1 MAALI
6 IMGVGAAVAAGGQ
19 IASGVAA
26 GKAAQKQAQAQKR
39 AANRYAKALRSEA
52 SQLQGGMSAAQKR
65 TLVTEASLDRAA
77 LGQQARDEAKRGGQ
91 SPSAALESELQASL
105 QASMAEQQ
113 KMIDQLSTQ
122 EAQNKAAQRQALTG
136 QALQTEMQAQAINPK
151 AIKQA
156 TMAPMY
162 GQAAGT
168 VGATTIQAASPTAA
182 TQISGITGQRL
193 MNRNEDYKAAI
204 QAGKDLEDLTLSQ
217 QLMQTRLD
225 ALMSGPQYDDR
236 GRRQS

>member
-6 IMGVGAAVAAGGQ
+6 IMGVGALAAAGGQ

-26 GKAAQKQAQAQKR
+26 GNAAQKQAQAQKR

-52 SQLQGGMSAAQKR
+52 SKLQGGMSAAQKR
-65 TLVTEASLDRAA
+65 TLKTEASLDRAA

-136 QALQTEMQAQAINPK
+136 QALQTEMQAQAIDPK

-162 GQAAGT
+162 GQVAGT
-168 VGATTIQAASPTAA
+168 VGGTAIQMASPTAA
-182 TQISGITGQRL
+182 TQLSGITGQQL

-204 QAGKDLEDLTLSQ
+204 KAGTDFEDLTPSQ
-217 QLMQTRLD
+217 QLMQTRVD
-225 ALMSGPQYDDR
+225 ALIAGQQNDDS
-236 GRRQS
+236 GRR

>member
-6 IMGVGAAVAAGGQ
+6 IMGVGALAAAGGQ

-26 GKAAQKQAQAQKR
+26 GNAAQKQAKAQKR

-52 SQLQGGMSAAQKR
+52 SKLQGGMSVAQQNTLKAEAA
-65 TLVTEASLDRAA
+65 LDRAA

-105 QASMAEQQ
+105 QASAAEQQ

-122 EAQNKAAQRQALTG
+122 EAQAKAAQRQALTG

-162 GQAAGT
+162 GQVAGT
-168 VGATTIQAASPTAA
+168 LGGTAIQMASPTAA
-182 TQISGITGQRL
+182 TQLSGMVGQQVT
-193 MNRNEDYKAAI
+193 NRNEDYKAAI
-204 QAGKDLEDLTLSQ
+204 KAGTDLEDLSASD
-217 QLMQTRLD
+217 QLTYARVQ
-225 ALMSGPQYDDR
+225 ALMEGPQYNY
-236 GRRQS
+236 GSK